1 MGRCYFFCVGGIDA
15 GYSYISRNF
24 IIPILGLFDQLLEL
38 VCPLSNRMGILG
50 ILEIPINIIYL
61 LVGMVLTFLSRSI
74 FPNIVFIPGLFY
86 LKVVG
91 FPIFSQDGQTKCL
104 FAEVVEARPLSL

>member
-1 MGRCYFFCVGGIDA
+1 MTGRCYFCCWGHRCWVFL
-15 GYSYISRNF
+15 YKQKFHNSN
-24 IIPILGLFDQLLEL
+24 LGLFDQLLEL
-38 VCPLSNRMGILG
+38 VCPLSNGMGILG